1 MSSPSHADGR
11 GLPEYADRQRV
22 PAGRA
27 VQARR
32 QPHGGGS
39 RCDASQK
46 GTAMPRS
53 SDPAPT
59 DLLRIDDELGDEERL
74 VRETVRQ
81 FAADRILPNVADW
94 FEAGTLP
101 KELLPEIG
109 KLGLLGMHLKGYG
122 CAGMGAIA
130 YGVACREL
138 EAADTGLRSLVSVQ
152 GSLAMFPIWKYGSD
166 EQKDEWLPRM
176 AAGQAAGCFGLTEP
190 DHGSDPSS
198 MSTRARRNGPDWV
211 LSGAKMWITN
221 GGIADIAVVW
231 AGTEDGIRGFLVPRG
246 ARGFTTRNIHKKLSL
261 RASVTSELY
270 FDEVRLPGS
279 AVLPGVHGLRGP
291 LSCLSEARFGIL
303 WGVTGAAR
311 TCFET
316 AADYARTREQ
326 FGHKIGAFQLTQR
339 KLAWMLADLQ
349 RSQLLALHLGRLKE
363 AGTITP
369 EQISLGKMSNV
380 RTAIEIAREARTI
393 LGANGVTLEYPV
405 IRHANNLESV
415 LTYEGTEE
423 IHTLALGQ
431 AITGISAYR

>member
-1 MSSPSHADGR
+1 
-11 GLPEYADRQRV
+11 
-22 PAGRA
+22 
-27 VQARR
+27 
-32 QPHGGGS
+32 
-39 RCDASQK
+39 
-46 GTAMPRS
+46 MPRS
-53 SDPAPT
+53 TDPAPT
-59 DLLRIDDELGDEERL
+59 DLLRIDDELTDEERL
-74 VRETVRQ
+74 VRDTVRK
-81 FAADRILPNVADW
+81 FAADRILPDIADW

-101 KELLPEIG
+101 KELFPEIG
-109 KLGLLGMHLKGYG
+109 KLGLLGMHLQGYG

-138 EAADTGLRSLVSVQ
+138 EAADSGLRSLVSVQ

-176 AAGQAAGCFGLTEP
+176 AAGEAAGCFGLTEP

-198 MSTRARRNGPDWV
+198 MQTHAKRNGADWI
-211 LSGAKMWITN
+211 LSGSKMWITN
-221 GGIADIAVVW
+221 GGVADIAVVW
-231 AGTEDGIRGFLVPRG
+231 ASTDDGIRGFLVPRG
-246 ARGFTTRNIHKKLSL
+246 ARGFTTRNIHKKMSL

-270 FDEVRLPGS
+270 FDDVKLPGS
-279 AVLPGVHGLRGP
+279 AVLPGVRGLKGP

-311 TCFET
+311 TCFES
-316 AADYARTREQ
+316 AAEYSRTREQ
-326 FGHKIGAFQLTQR
+326 FGQKIGGFQLTQR

-349 RSQLLALHLGRLKE
+349 RAQLLALHLGRLKE

-369 EQISLGKMSNV
+369 EQVSLGKMSNV
-380 RTAIEIAREARTI
+380 RTAIDIAREARTV